1 MYYHYTYFNKF
12 RQNNIVNKLIF
23 INVGIFILMQ
33 FVDVVSY
40 LFQVKTGIYQQ
51 WLALPASISILINKP
66 WTIITYMFLHANFF
80 HLLFNLLW
88 LYWFG
93 KLFGEFIGYNKLLVN
108 YILGGILGGLI
119 FILSYNIFP
128 AFTNYK
134 DYSLA
139 MGASASIMA
148 IVVSTSLYIP
158 NYKINILFLGSIK
171 IIYIMIFSLLIDFL
185 TIDQGNPGGKI
196 SHLGGALWGYLFI
209 VLYKNKIDI
218 TKFFNKWKFNK
229 KPVKVFYQRPLTDEE
244 YNYQRAERQK
254 KIDEIL
260 DKISRSGYNS
270 LTKEEKE
277 LLFKATKQY

>member
-1 MYYHYTYFNKF
+1 
-12 RQNNIVNKLIF
+12 
-23 INVGIFILMQ
+23 MQ

>member
-1 MYYHYTYFNKF
+1 
-12 RQNNIVNKLIF
+12 
-23 INVGIFILMQ
+23 
-33 FVDVVSY
+33 
-40 LFQVKTGIYQQ
+40 
-51 WLALPASISILINKP
+51 
-66 WTIITYMFLHANFF
+66 
-80 HLLFNLLW
+80 
-88 LYWFG
+88 
-93 KLFGEFIGYNKLLVN
+93 
-108 YILGGILGGLI
+108 
-119 FILSYNIFP
+119 
-128 AFTNYK
+128 
-134 DYSLA
+134 
-139 MGASASIMA
+139 
-148 IVVSTSLYIP
+148 
-158 NYKINILFLGSIK
+158 
-171 IIYIMIFSLLIDFL
+171 MIFSLLIDFL